1 MKKIKTIYSLCF
13 TACFHSLKNKK
24 NHRKIEGI
32 HGIICLRERTMCM
45 GIISND
51 ANGIEDPQLYEMLL
65 GQFGNGRFGRKLRE
79 EALESVR
86 ELTIVNT
93 QIEDL
98 SFLRFFSSFGS
109 AGCSCQCVS
118 LLVGFGICTA
128 FAAIKTE

>member
-1 MKKIKTIYSLCF
+1 
-13 TACFHSLKNKK
+13 
-24 NHRKIEGI
+24 
-32 HGIICLRERTMCM
+32 M

-51 ANGIEDPQLYEMLL
+51 ANGIQDPQLYEMLL

-98 SFLRFFSSFGS
+98 SFLRFFPRLVQLDVH
-109 AGCSCQCVS
+109 ANALVS
-118 LLVGFGICTA
+118 LLGL
-128 FAAIKTE
+128 E